1 MADGC
6 DDVIDDEEFR
16 ILLRRSSQ
24 FGEDL
29 GATRVAP
36 VVKDLRTR
44 IRCGGRVRTC
54 LRMKTEASLTG

>member
-29 GATRVAP
+29 GATRVTP

-44 IRCGGRVRTC
+44 ISCGGRVRTC
-54 LRMKTEASLTG
+54 LRTKTEASLIG